1 MNTLN
6 KYHFQGMRFIPGYY
20 DFDFDDYTI
29 EAVNEEEA
37 WKELFKMT
45 KKFTWKSVGLTHIN
59 GEKVEKNA

>member
-1 MNTLN
+1 
-6 KYHFQGMRFIPGYY
+6 MRFIPGYY

-37 WKELFKMT
+37 WKELFRIT
-45 KKFTWKSVGLTHIN
+45 KKFTWKSVGLTRVN